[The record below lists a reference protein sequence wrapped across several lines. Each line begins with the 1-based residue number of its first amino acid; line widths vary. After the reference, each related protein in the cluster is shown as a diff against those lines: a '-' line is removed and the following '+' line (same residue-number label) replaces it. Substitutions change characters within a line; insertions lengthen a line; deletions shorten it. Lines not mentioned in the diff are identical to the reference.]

1 MLRRGILAVLV
12 VGMASCVPAEMPPT
26 TIAAAPTTTSTLPP
40 PRVTTSTP
48 PPPRV
53 TTSTLPPPRV
63 NTSTTR
69 IPEAADPQP
78 IPPCLTPEPPFG
90 NEGQIGSY
98 YPTGSDSAL
107 LATIDWQPWAEC
119 ERFVFSLA
127 SPEGAPTLVPPTA
140 VLISFA
146 ERGVIRLQMGP
157 EVNTSAVAYQLVNTR
172 LVDRLY
178 VVKSPDG
185 GLIVDL
191 HLAEPA
197 AARVIPRSAPATL
210 TVDLRP
216 GGASFFHQPII
227 TSQAVLFL
235 PSGREAIHYPFTV
248 NGYLRPGT
256 EEPVATLTGAD
267 GTVTEARFPLA
278 GVDDVW
284 SSFVAVFPEGP
295 SGWATLQVEDAQAR
309 VLFEN

>member
-12 VGMASCVPAEMPPT
+12 VGMASCVPAEIPPT
-26 TIAAAPTTTSTLPP
+26 TTTAAPTTISTL
-40 PRVTTSTP
+40 S
-48 PPPRV
+48 PPRV

-63 NTSTTR
+63 TISTTQ

-107 LATIDWQPWAEC
+107 LATVDWQPWAEC
-119 ERFVFSLA
+119 ERFLFSLA
-127 SPEGAPTLVPPTA
+127 SPEGAPTLVPPSA

-157 EVNTSAVAYQLVNTR
+157 EVNTSAVAYQLINTQ

-216 GGASFFHQPII
+216 GGAPFFHRPII
-227 TSQAVLFL
+227 TSRAVLFL
-235 PSGREAIHYPFTV
+235 PSGREAIHYPFAV
-248 NGYLRPGT
+248 SGYLRPGT

-267 GTVTEARFPLA
+267 GSATEARFPLA
-278 GVDDVW
+278 NVDDVW

-295 SGWATLQVEDAQAR
+295 NGWATLQVEDVQAR
-309 VLFEN
+309 VFFEN